1 MRFRGGHNVLLKGR
15 PDSAIKVMPEPKVLY
30 LPLRSERY
38 TFSEIQVK
46 EGEKVKGGDMLAKD
60 PENYGIP
67 LLAPRA
73 GTVRLDAAENHI
85 VLEDVAQ
92 LEERADM
99 VEEEMQHIE
108 KEMGVAGIKRYK
120 LLALG
125 AWQSFCDAFT
135 SELPDPLGTPQAIIV
150 STLSMEPFVA
160 RGDVQLSRRLLNF
173 TRGLEQLQSLL
184 EYQPMYLAMPNI
196 TSEFANLIR
205 NQIRGYAWVKMLEIP
220 LTYPYDNF
228 AILAR
233 RLDLKASNGPV
244 WAVRT
249 EGILA
254 VDRALTQTK
263 PCTVRILS
271 IGGTGVPTPT
281 HLKIVPGYPIQSIRG
296 QHVFE
301 PSARVLNGGI
311 FTGNILSEG
320 TLGVDV
326 ECRGLTVLPEQ
337 KEREFLG
344 FIRPGWD
351 RDSYS
356 GCFLSSLRKDF
367 RERLTTALRG
377 EGRPCVACNYCE
389 EVCPA
394 GIMPYLIHKYLYADL
409 IEEAEQARIDLCIE
423 CGLCSYVCPSK
434 IDLRTQ
440 LVEAKALI
448 AKEKEEILQ
457 EQLRQEEARKRE
469 EEARKQAEETSE

>member
-30 LPLRSERY
+30 LPLRSERF
-38 TFSEIQVK
+38 TFSDIQVK
-46 EGEKVKGGDMLAKD
+46 EGEKVQGGDILAKD
-60 PENYGIP
+60 PDNHSVP

-73 GTVRLDAAENHI
+73 GKVRLEAAEDHI

-108 KEMGVAGIKRYK
+108 KEMGAAGIKRYK
-120 LLALG
+120 LLTLG
-125 AWQSFCDAFT
+125 AWQFFYDAFT
-135 SELPDPLGTPQAIIV
+135 GELPDPLGTPQAIIV
-150 STLSMEPFVA
+150 STLSLEPFLA

-184 EYQPMYLAMPNI
+184 EYQPIYLAMPNI

-205 NQIRGYAWVKMLEIP
+205 KQIRGYAWVKMLEIP
-220 LTYPYDNF
+220 LKYPYDNF

-233 RLDLKASNGPV
+233 RLDLKASNGPI

-249 EGILA
+249 DGILA
-254 VDRALTQTK
+254 ADRALTHTK

-271 IGGTGVPTPT
+271 VGGAGVPTPT
-281 HLKIVPGYPIQSIRG
+281 HLKVMPGYPIQGIKD
-296 QHVFE
+296 QYEFE
-301 PSARVLNGGI
+301 PDARVLNGGI
-311 FTGNILSEG
+311 FTGNILPEE

-356 GCFLSSLRKDF
+356 NSFLSSLRKDF

-409 IEEAEQARIDLCIE
+409 IEEAEQARVDLCVE

-440 LVEAKALI
+440 LVEAKDLI
-448 AKEKEEILQ
+448 AKEKEEIRQ

-469 EEARKQAEETSE
+469 EERKKAEENVE

>member
-1 MRFRGGHNVLLKGR
+1 
-15 PDSAIKVMPEPKVLY
+15 MPEPKVLY
-30 LPLRSERY
+30 LPLRSERF
-38 TFSEIQVK
+38 TFSDIQVK
-46 EGEKVKGGDMLAKD
+46 EGEKVQGGDVLAKD
-60 PENYGIP
+60 PDNHGVP

-73 GTVRLDAAENHI
+73 GTVRLAAAENHV
-85 VLEDVAQ
+85 VLENIAQ

-99 VEEEMQHIE
+99 VEEEMLHIE
-108 KEMGVAGIKRYK
+108 KEMGVGGIKRYK
-120 LLALG
+120 LLTLG
-125 AWQSFCDAFT
+125 AWQFFYDAFT
-135 SELPDPLGTPQAIIV
+135 GELPDPLGTPQAIIV
-150 STLSMEPFVA
+150 STLSLEPFVA
-160 RGDVQLSRRLLNF
+160 RGDVQLHRRLLNF

-184 EYQPMYLAMPNI
+184 EYQPIYLAMPNI

-220 LTYPYDNF
+220 LKYPYDNF
-228 AILAR
+228 EILAR
-233 RLDLKASNGPV
+233 RLDLKSSNGPV

-254 VDRALTQTK
+254 ADRALTETK

-271 IGGTGVPTPT
+271 MGGTGVNLPT
-281 HLKIVPGYPIQSIRG
+281 HLKAIPGYPIQKIRD
-296 QHVFE
+296 QYVFE
-301 PSARVLNGGI
+301 PSARVLNGGV
-311 FTGNILSEG
+311 FTGRILPEE
-320 TLGVDV
+320 TLGLDV
-326 ECRGLTVLPEQ
+326 ECRGITVLPDLE
-337 KEREFLG
+337 EREFLG

-356 GCFLSSLRKDF
+356 DSFLSSLRKDF
-367 RERLTTALRG
+367 RERLTTALHG
-377 EGRPCVACNYCE
+377 EGRPCVACNSCE

-409 IEEAEQARIDLCIE
+409 IEEAEEARVDLCVE

-440 LVEAKALI
+440 FVEAKDLI
-448 AKEKEEILQ
+448 AKEKEEIRQ

-469 EEARKQAEETSE
+469 EEARKLAEENIE

>member
-1 MRFRGGHNVLLKGR
+1 MRFRGGHNVLPKGR

-30 LPLRSERY
+30 LPLRSERF
-38 TFSEIQVK
+38 TFSDIQVK
-46 EGEKVKGGDMLAKD
+46 EGEKVQGGDILAKD
-60 PENYGIP
+60 PDNHSVP

-73 GTVRLDAAENHI
+73 GKVRLEAAETHI

-108 KEMGVAGIKRYK
+108 KEMGAAGIKRYK
-120 LLALG
+120 LLTLG
-125 AWQSFCDAFT
+125 AWQFFYDAFT
-135 SELPDPLGTPQAIIV
+135 GELPDPLGTPQAIIV
-150 STLSMEPFVA
+150 STLSLEPFLA

-184 EYQPMYLAMPNI
+184 EYQPIYLAMPNI

-220 LTYPYDNF
+220 LKYPYDNF

-233 RLDLKASNGPV
+233 RLDLKASNGPI

-249 EGILA
+249 DGILA
-254 VDRALTQTK
+254 ADRALTHTK

-271 IGGTGVPTPT
+271 VGGTGVTTPT
-281 HLKIVPGYPIQSIRG
+281 HLKVMPGYPIQSIKD
-296 QHVFE
+296 QHEFE
-301 PSARVLNGGI
+301 PDARVLNGGI
-311 FTGNILSEG
+311 FTGNVLPEE

-344 FIRPGWD
+344 FIRPGRD

-356 GCFLSSLRKDF
+356 NSFLSSLRKDF

-409 IEEAEQARIDLCIE
+409 VEEAEQARVDLCVE

-440 LVEAKALI
+440 IVEAKDLI
-448 AKEKEEILQ
+448 AKEKEEIRQ

-469 EEARKQAEETSE
+469 EERKKAEENVE

>member
-1 MRFRGGHNVLLKGR
+1 V
-15 PDSAIKVMPEPKVLY
+15 PEPKVLY
-30 LPLRSERY
+30 LPSRSER
-38 TFSEIQVK
+38 FAFGDVQVK
-46 EGEKVKGGDMLAKD
+46 EGEKVKAGDILAKD
-60 PENYGIP
+60 PDNHGVP

-73 GTVRLDAAENHI
+73 GTVRLSAAENHI
-85 VLEDVAQ
+85 VLEDIAQ
-92 LEERADM
+92 LEEHADM
-99 VEEEMQHIE
+99 TEEEIQHIE
-108 KEMGVAGIKRYK
+108 KEMGLAGIKRYK
-120 LLALG
+120 LLTLG
-125 AWQSFCDAFT
+125 AWQFFYDAFT

-150 STLSMEPFVA
+150 STLSLEPFMA

-184 EYQPMYLAMPNI
+184 EYQPIYLAMPNI
-196 TSEFANLIR
+196 RSEFANLIR

-220 LTYPYDNF
+220 LRYPYDNF

-233 RLDLKASNGPV
+233 RLDLKASSGPV

-249 EGILA
+249 EGVLA
-254 VDRALTQTK
+254 ADRALTATN
-263 PCTVRILS
+263 PSTVKIMS
-271 IGGTGVPTPT
+271 IGGPGVTTPT
-281 HLKIVPGYPIQSIRG
+281 HLKVMPGYPIRQIKER
-296 QHVFE
+296 HALE
-301 PSARVLNGGI
+301 PDARVLNGGI
-311 FTGNILSEG
+311 FTGEILPEEA
-320 TLGVDV
+320 LGVEL

-351 RDSYS
+351 RRSYS
-356 GCFLSSLRKDF
+356 NSFLSALRKDF
-367 RERLTTALRG
+367 GERLTTALRG
-377 EGRPCVACNYCE
+377 EHRPCVACNYCA

-409 IEEAEQARIDLCIE
+409 LEEAEEARVDLCVE

-440 LVEAKALI
+440 LVEAKDLI
-448 AKEKEEILQ
+448 AKEKEEIRQ

-469 EEARKQAEETSE
+469 EERKKAEENVE

>member
-1 MRFRGGHNVLLKGR
+1 V
-15 PDSAIKVMPEPKVLY
+15 PEPKVLY
-30 LPLRSERY
+30 LPSRSER
-38 TFSEIQVK
+38 FAFGDVQVK
-46 EGEKVKGGDMLAKD
+46 EGEKVKAGDILAKD
-60 PENYGIP
+60 PDNHGVP

-73 GTVRLDAAENHI
+73 GTVRLSAAENHI
-85 VLEDVAQ
+85 VLEDIAQ
-92 LEERADM
+92 LEEHADM
-99 VEEEMQHIE
+99 TEEEIQHIE
-108 KEMGVAGIKRYK
+108 KEMGLAGIKRYK
-120 LLALG
+120 LLTLG
-125 AWQSFCDAFT
+125 AWQFFYDAFT

-150 STLSMEPFVA
+150 STLSLEPFMA

-184 EYQPMYLAMPNI
+184 EYQPIYLAMPNI
-196 TSEFANLIR
+196 RSEFANLIR

-220 LTYPYDNF
+220 LRYPYDNF

-233 RLDLKASNGPV
+233 RLDLKASSGPV

-249 EGILA
+249 EGVLA
-254 VDRALTQTK
+254 ADRALTATK
-263 PCTVRILS
+263 PCTVKIMS
-271 IGGTGVPTPT
+271 IGGPGVTTPT
-281 HLKIVPGYPIQSIRG
+281 HLKVMPGYPIRQIKER
-296 QHVFE
+296 HALE
-301 PSARVLNGGI
+301 PDARVLNGGI
-311 FTGNILSEG
+311 FTGEILPEEA
-320 TLGVDV
+320 LGVEL

-351 RDSYS
+351 RRSYS
-356 GCFLSSLRKDF
+356 NSFLSALRKDF
-367 RERLTTALRG
+367 GERLTTALRG
-377 EGRPCVACNYCE
+377 EHRPCVACNYCA

-409 IEEAEQARIDLCIE
+409 LEEAEEARVDLCVE

-440 LVEAKALI
+440 LVEAKDLI
-448 AKEKEEILQ
+448 AKEKEEIRQ

-469 EEARKQAEETSE
+469 EERKKAEENVE